1 MAGNVVSAWRGT
13 VHSPGAGCH
22 GRLQRI
28 PAEVSRRTR
37 LTGGSDGG
45 SLRSMPAAGVA
56 PSAGDEPPKKLMLK
70 VRGRM
75 ILLDEGAIE
84 WIDAAGNYVRFNA
97 GGAIHQVRG
106 TIKDVEQ
113 ALEPSRFLRVHRST
127 IVNIDAVAEFI
138 RGRYGDLTAV
148 LKSGKRL
155 AVGRRYRRLLVA
167 ALQAIAGVVLA

>member
-13 VHSPGAGCH
+13 VHSPGAGYH
-22 GRLQRI
+22 GRLQRN

-37 LTGGSDGG
+37 LAGGSDGDN
-45 SLRSMPAAGVA
+45 LRSVPAAGGA
-56 PSAGDEPPKKLMLK
+56 PGTGDEPPKKLVLK

-75 ILLDEGAIE
+75 ILLDEGAVE
-84 WIDAAGNYVRFNA
+84 WLDAAGNYVRFNV
-97 GGAIHQVRG
+97 GGATYQVRG

-113 ALEPSRFLRVHRST
+113 VLDPSRFRRVHRST

-155 AVGRRYRRLLVA
+155 AVGRRYRRPLVA
-167 ALQAIAGVVLA
+167 ALQAIAGVLE